1 MLFLGKYLKKERKEL
16 YNMATNSKLSDEKL
30 VEEVLKN
37 KIKFYELDKFTDVPD
52 KIRLKVIEK
61 RLGVSL
67 ENIEKSIIS
76 SVDCKANIEN
86 MIGST
91 QIPLGLAGPV
101 MINGE
106 NAKGSFYLPLATT
119 EGALVASVNRGCSV
133 INKSGGAYSII
144 LKNEQTRSILFKA
157 DSIIEAKKFSDWVEN
172 NFPELKNAGEMDEKF
187 IEIKKIERYII
198 GLNIW
203 LRIRANTNDAMGMNM
218 VTIAGK
224 KIADYVFD
232 NYKNIEFISETG
244 NLCTDKKASAM
255 NLINTRGKKVIAS
268 VDIPES
274 VIKDILKTSSE
285 KLIDLNYRKN
295 LLGSA
300 ASSSLGFNAHF
311 ANIIAAMFAAL
322 GQDLAHVVDGS
333 LGFTTV
339 EKNKN
344 GINFSVTLSDL
355 QVGTIGGGTGLK
367 TQKECLS
374 ILGVFGPGNPPGS
387 NSRKLAEIISV
398 GVLAGEI
405 SLLAALCTK
414 DLSKAHQKHNR

>member
-1 MLFLGKYLKKERKEL
+1 
-16 YNMATNSKLSDEKL
+16 MATSSKLSDEKL
-30 VEEVLKN
+30 IEEILKN
-37 KIKFYELDKFTDVPD
+37 KIKFHELDKFTSMPD

-67 ENIEKSIIS
+67 ESIGNSIINS
-76 SVDCKANIEN
+76 SDCKANIEN

-91 QIPLGLAGPV
+91 QIPLGIAGPV

-106 NAKGSFYLPLATT
+106 NCKGNFYLPLATT

-133 INKSGGAYSII
+133 INKSGGAYSIV

-157 DSIIEAKKFSDWVEN
+157 DSIVEAKKFSDWIEEN
-172 NFPELKNAGEMDEKF
+172 FSELKKTAEHDEQF
-187 IEIKKIERYII
+187 IEIKKIDRYII

-224 KIADYVFD
+224 KIADYLLE

-274 VIKDILKTSSE
+274 VIKDVLKTTSE

-300 ASSSLGFNAHF
+300 ASLSLGYNAHF

-367 TQKECLS
+367 TQKEGLS

-414 DLSKAHQKHNR
+414 DLSKAHQKYNR